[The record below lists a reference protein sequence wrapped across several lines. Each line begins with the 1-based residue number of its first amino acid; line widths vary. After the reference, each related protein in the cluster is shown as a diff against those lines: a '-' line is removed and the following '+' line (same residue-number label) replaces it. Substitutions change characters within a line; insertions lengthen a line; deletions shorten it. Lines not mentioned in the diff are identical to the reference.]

1 MVQTFSR
8 IKVCKALAVRIL
20 LHGSESW
27 RQFILIEMKILRR
40 TAGTDHKWNK
50 KILEELKV
58 EPADEKLRRDKNQV
72 GYDM

>member
-1 MVQTFSR
+1 M
-8 IKVCKALAVRIL
+8 
-20 LHGSESW
+20 
-27 RQFILIEMKILRR
+27 RR